1 MYVTQ
6 LQRRTQWKKN
16 NLLTEVPIGSSAGVE
31 TRPIHLVSIHATKTE
46 ESESLKATGTATMS
60 VTTAETSSSGI
71 L

>member
-1 MYVTQ
+1 
-6 LQRRTQWKKN
+6 
-16 NLLTEVPIGSSAGVE
+16 VE

-46 ESESLKATGTATMS
+46 ESASLKAIGTATMS